1 MKPPGLLSPVRL
13 ALLSAVCL
21 VVSGCGAQSVTTT
34 VTWTTSARVPPHSA
48 GRTASA
54 ARRQT
59 RAPAASHGFSR
70 QGAEVVIAFA
80 DAYINWSARTVA
92 ADMQTLAA
100 ESIGQAHSAM
110 ELAAG
115 ETARDYELQQGGIAN
130 SGQIE
135 AVGPLTG
142 SRDQWV
148 VVTRESTT
156 ATASNAYQ
164 GLQPAWHVIVATAV
178 ELSSGRWVVSQWQP
192 EN

>member
-1 MKPPGLLSPVRL
+1 M
-13 ALLSAVCL
+13 
-21 VVSGCGAQSVTTT
+21 TTT
-34 VTWTTSARVPPHSA
+34 ITRTTRAPVSPPPA
-48 GRTASA
+48 GHATSP

-59 RAPAASHGFSR
+59 RPPSSHGFSA
-70 QGAEVVIAFA
+70 QGAEVVVAFA
-80 DAYINWSARTVA
+80 DAYINWNAQTVSS
-92 ADMQTLAA
+92 DMQTLAA

-110 ELAAG
+110 ELVAG
-115 ETARDYELQQGGIAN
+115 ETARDYELQRGGIAN

-142 SRDQWV
+142 SHDQWV
-148 VVTRESTT
+148 VVTRERTT
-156 ATASNAYQ
+156 ATASDAYQ

>member
-1 MKPPGLLSPVRL
+1 VKPPGLQCPVCL
-13 ALLSAVCL
+13 ALLCAVCL
-21 VVSGCGAQSVTTT
+21 VGSGCGAQIVSTT
-34 VTWTTSARVPPHSA
+34 VTRTTRAPAPPRST
-48 GRTASA
+48 GRATSQ

-59 RAPAASHGFSR
+59 RTPASSHGFSG
-70 QGAEVVIAFA
+70 QAAEVVIAFA
-80 DAYINWSARTVA
+80 DAYINWSARTVS
-92 ADMQTLAA
+92 ADMQTLAT

-142 SRDQWV
+142 SHDQWV